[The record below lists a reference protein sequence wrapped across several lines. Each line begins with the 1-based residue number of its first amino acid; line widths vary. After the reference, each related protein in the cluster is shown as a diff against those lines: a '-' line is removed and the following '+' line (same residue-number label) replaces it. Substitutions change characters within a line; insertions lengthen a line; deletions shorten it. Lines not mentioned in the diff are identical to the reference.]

1 MRPGTKKKRYPV
13 PSDNTIQEI
22 RLNLAKGVF
31 LETACALAG
40 IPLPCLLDW
49 IEKGRLGEPEY
60 VRFIDM
66 IDSENSKLA
75 KEVIDYM
82 YNRAFT
88 ERDFKAMRWLYE
100 NRLKHREQRVQN
112 KIDAIEDRIEKEVVL
127 ATGSVL
133 SEEELTELEA
143 RVTEKEAVH

>member
-1 MRPGTKKKRYPV
+1 
-13 PSDNTIQEI
+13 
-22 RLNLAKGVF
+22 
-31 LETACALAG
+31 
-40 IPLPCLLDW
+40 
-49 IEKGRLGEPEY
+49 
-60 VRFIDM
+60 M
-66 IDSENSKLA
+66 IDTENSKLA
-75 KEVIDYM
+75 KEIMDYM
-82 YNRAFT
+82 YDRAFT
-88 ERDFKAMRWLYE
+88 ERDFKAMKFLYE